1 MPATLRE
8 GPRSAGQP
16 RTKASSSAKAQ
27 ASRRAPARA
36 PQTAAKLHAA
46 KGVGLPPKAAIVAA
60 GGLLVLGLVV
70 SLATGHR
77 AERMMQAM
85 DRGVY
90 ATLADAGF
98 RLKAVHV
105 QGATPVA
112 QADILAAAGLTKD
125 QPILGVDLNAL
136 RERVQAVGWVQD
148 VRVVRLLP
156 DTLVLAVKQRRPVAV
171 WQREGHVV
179 MIDDAGRVIE
189 HADPAQFPALPLVVG
204 VGADQAAS
212 PILNALNQRPA
223 LMNRIEAL
231 VRVDD
236 RRWDL
241 RLKDGALIQLP
252 AGEEDAALIRLDRL
266 EQDQRILDLGLARI
280 DLRNSEFLA
289 VRPAGG
295 AGQPTADG
303 ASPQ

>member
-1 MPATLRE
+1 MPATVRE

-16 RTKASSSAKAQ
+16 RTKASPNAKAQ

-36 PQTAAKLHAA
+36 QTAAKLHAA
-46 KGVGLPPKAAIVAA
+46 KGVGLPPKAAIAAA
-60 GGLLVLGLVV
+60 GGLLVLGLIV

-77 AERMMQAM
+77 AERMMQSM
-85 DRGVY
+85 DRGAQSV
-90 ATLADAGF
+90 LADAGF
-98 RLKAVHV
+98 RLEAVHV

-112 QADILAAAGLTKD
+112 QADILRAADLARG

-136 RERVQAVGWVQD
+136 RDRVQSVGWVQD

-171 WQREGHVV
+171 WQRDGRTV
-179 MIDDAGRVIE
+179 MIDDAGREIE

-204 VGADQAAS
+204 LGADQAAS
-212 PILNALNQRPA
+212 PILNALSQRPP
-223 LMNRIEAL
+223 LMDRIEAL

-241 RLKDGALIQLP
+241 RLKNGTLVQLP
-252 AGEEDAALIRLDRL
+252 AGDEDAALIRLDRL

-289 VRPAGG
+289 VRPAAG

-303 ASPQ
+303 ASPK